1 MFDLR
6 QAAAQGVL
14 IAAHRGSWMGNI
26 PCNTLMAFEAALL
39 QGADIIELDVS
50 RSLDGTLYVFHPG
63 LEPHFLGSEKRI
75 SEMHDDE
82 VRLQRLR
89 NAEGTPTVWPVP
101 LLDDA
106 LDYLKG
112 RCMINVDKFTAYP
125 EDIIRAVRRHDMVEQ
140 VLVKTFQKEE
150 SYRLMEEL
158 APDFPYMTFCV
169 NEDHDSEMLVK
180 RNLRYLGTEA
190 LFNTEDSEF
199 CTAAYHEKMHRM
211 GLLTWAN
218 AIVFNYKTVHAAG
231 HSDDVSAIGRP
242 DEGWGYLSDL
252 GFNMIQTD
260 WIASCVHYFAQRGL
274 HRDI

>member
-14 IAAHRGSWMGNI
+14 VAAHRGSWMGNI
-26 PCNTLMAFEAALL
+26 PCNTMMAFEAALL

-63 LEPHFLGSEKRI
+63 LEQRFLGSPRHI
-75 SEMHDDE
+75 CEMTDQE
-82 VRLQRLR
+82 IQPLRLR
-89 NAEGTPTVWPVP
+89 NVEGRPTVWPVP
-101 LLDDA
+101 LLDDV
-106 LDYLKG
+106 LESLKG
-112 RCMINVDKFTAYP
+112 RCIINVDKFASYP
-125 EDIIRAVRRHDMVEQ
+125 EAIVQAVRRHGMVDQ

-169 NEDHDSEMLVK
+169 NEDHDSEMLLK
-180 RNLRYLGTEA
+180 RHLHYLGTEA
-190 LFNTEDSEF
+190 LFNTEDSAF
-199 CTAAYHEKMHRM
+199 CTPAYHEKMHRL

-242 DEGWGYLSDL
+242 DEGWGYLASL
-252 GFNMIQTD
+252 GYNMIQTD
-260 WIASCVHYFAQRGL
+260 WIATCVHYLAQRGL